1 MTEIA
6 PGCLSRLLTCIHPC
20 EEEKRYCKLFIHSSL
35 SQRTLF
41 TFRIIMAQTL
51 DRCVTHIV
59 GKKRLSDS
67 SNFKMLIVL
76 SLSFRFPGIQEGADL
91 QDL

>member
-1 MTEIA
+1 
-6 PGCLSRLLTCIHPC
+6 
-20 EEEKRYCKLFIHSSL
+20 
-35 SQRTLF
+35 
-41 TFRIIMAQTL
+41 MAQTL

>member
-1 MTEIA
+1 M
-6 PGCLSRLLTCIHPC
+6 
-20 EEEKRYCKLFIHSSL
+20 
-35 SQRTLF
+35 LF
-41 TFRIIMAQTL
+41 TYWLMAQTL

-76 SLSFRFPGIQEGADL
+76 SLSFRFPVEEGADL
-91 QDL
+91 QDLSSTRGSRLGWKLFRSGQIPD

>member
-1 MTEIA
+1 
-6 PGCLSRLLTCIHPC
+6 
-20 EEEKRYCKLFIHSSL
+20 
-35 SQRTLF
+35 
-41 TFRIIMAQTL
+41 MAQTL

-91 QDL
+91 QDLWAPPVAPGSTGWKLFRSGQIPD